1 MPLRKKRT
9 APWTPNGAG
18 RRFHSASGT
27 EKYNP
32 SARFAGTSF
41 YTREVLAGR
50 FTEPCA
56 LLFALKAR
64 KPRARNAR
72 PYGDGTSPSYVGSLD
87 PVQNGESPSPN
98 PRPRR
103 RGLRG
108 NMVPPSNRARPA
120 VRCRTAFPQKCR
132 DLGGKATGLYKNG
145 GGAVFLFHM
154 KHFLAF
160 PSAWV

>member
-18 RRFHSASGT
+18 RRFRSASGT

-50 FTEPCA
+50 FTELCCC
-56 LLFALKAR
+56 LRSKR
-64 KPRARNAR
+64 GSRGRAMRA
-72 PYGDGTSPSYVGSLD
+72 PTGTAHHPA
-87 PVQNGESPSPN
+87 QNGESPSPN
-98 PRPRR
+98 PRPKR

-120 VRCRTAFPQKCR
+120 MRCRTAFPQKCR

-145 GGAVFLFHM
+145 DTAVFLFHM